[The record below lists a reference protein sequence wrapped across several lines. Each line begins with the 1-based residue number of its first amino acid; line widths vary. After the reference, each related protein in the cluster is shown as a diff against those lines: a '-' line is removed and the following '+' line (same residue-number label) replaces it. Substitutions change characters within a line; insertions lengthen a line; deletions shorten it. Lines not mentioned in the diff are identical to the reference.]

1 MASTAHF
8 PLLQN
13 PCLTSSVYSDDE
25 SIIAGLMRQITEELR
40 LQEYRTIAAYMQ
52 ENREL
57 EDELV
62 LYRKLWNGTIR
73 LANNIIRSVAIL

>member
-1 MASTAHF
+1 
-8 PLLQN
+8 
-13 PCLTSSVYSDDE
+13 
-25 SIIAGLMRQITEELR
+25 
-40 LQEYRTIAAYMQ
+40 MQ